1 LNTELCII
9 SQLEKLFYIIISLPI
24 TLLNAFYFLF
34 RNELSDEQENSLK
47 SLMDFIDSN
56 MWTSS
61 KEKRALAMK
70 LCVKIVAIVPADII
84 PVVVSPQMIQSILS
98 SRAKKTN
105 VLFGY
110 TGSVLEELVAAVGQ
124 EKNDRLLALI
134 TILTHTGGAGN
145 FDSRTQTTTLQ
156 NLVKTMDSNTI
167 LDYFHLLCGMIGK
180 QIEIP
185 QQVTYKED
193 EENDNDEMEV
203 DEDEQKKGKEES
215 ITALHHP
222 SIDALNSMMAL
233 SKHSNLTDPNLLLL
247 PIATILIR
255 LSSFKAG
262 KTNNTTSATGKKDK
276 KKDKKDKKN
285 SKKDEEEAAP
295 LGEKNEMIE
304 KSIQS
309 VQIIEKTLFEES
321 KNTEIPEEIV
331 SFAKEHVMSFLNA
344 SLHKLSTL
352 SHPHQ
357 QNRKKEE
364 DAEQQQSSS
373 GSSSNK
379 TTEFLQNL
387 WTVIGNFFQ
396 SSLKSSQ
403 QSNAANDDKMEE
415 EEEVEHL
422 SVAVVYKQMDEIL
435 SHFFAFFTTKKE
447 LLQKEKKKYSFLK
460 YLENS
465 SILLMIIFLSQLLG
479 NELEHEIILELPNLL
494 MSFFTNSL
502 SGLTGGEKKKSS
514 NEDDDEQ
521 SEEDPF
527 EVRLLDICMDLLA
540 VQNEN
545 SLKGIRDVIKRL
557 WNNIFLIMEEEAISQ
572 TFYDVLMDSVVQFE
586 DTASAE
592 QEGEEADEEDDE
604 ENDDEEE
611 EEDEPEQKSNK
622 KRKLDNK
629 KKSQKRHAEE
639 EEEEEDIVINEEDM
653 LDLLLTEED
662 GDDILMKMREGHLPE
677 QQHHDHDDDDADL
690 DEEEKATLLHFE
702 AADDALVKMMKAR
715 QESRKKG
722 LMNMKKQQ
730 LLLKSRVLDILEVVI
745 NRSKSSFILF
755 SFLTPLLKGY
765 IKCVTSNL
773 IQDLPEG
780 KSFTQRLHQVIINEL
795 CKKKL
800 TLSFEQTDNDDNNEL
815 ESEFFEEMKELVVL
829 FEKKLLNS
837 KVSALKSVGYESFY
851 WLLKIALSTS
861 PHLSSDSKRKELS
874 SLIVEDC
881 VLKSLNHFYFKK
893 SHSSSSMQ
901 AAQMT
906 IKFFE
911 ELFIHRF
918 PSFFLYYK
926 NSSSAEEMKEEK
938 KSKGDKKTPRKSV
951 SATGS
956 SSEKEDYLIWK
967 SLNDGFLKTNSFT
980 KKLQIV
986 ELVNNTFIKLFQT
999 FDSSKNTETVKVDK
1013 KKKQK
1018 EEQKPKTNTAN
1029 SNSSSQQNDLKV
1041 YLLTDF
1047 LPNYFSSFDE
1057 IMKSVLTSAKE
1068 KHLSTEEATEASQQ
1082 KTKKD
1087 FDTKNLRAFMNSLFS
1102 LLNWSLSFIE
1112 QNSDKQLANELK
1124 TSIQMAIH
1132 LLIKSFQDLQE
1143 IYDKVN
1149 ARNKAAVVTS
1159 EDKDNKQSKKRPLSK
1174 SNSNAANVISPV
1186 VYQSVEDII
1195 GIIREMV
1202 IADFQP
1208 TTTQQAP
1215 QSSKK
1220 NSVNESAVKEK
1231 TQKKK
1236 V

>member
-1 LNTELCII
+1 
-9 SQLEKLFYIIISLPI
+9 
-24 TLLNAFYFLF
+24 LLNSLYFLF
-34 RNELSDEQENSLK
+34 RNELGDEQENSLK
-47 SLMDFIDSN
+47 ALMDFIDSN

-105 VLFGY
+105 VLFDY
-110 TGSVLEELVAAVGQ
+110 TGSVLEELVVAVGQ

-185 QQVTYKED
+185 QQATYKED
-193 EENDNDEMEV
+193 EENENDEMEV

-262 KTNNTTSATGKKDK
+262 KTKNANSANPTTAKKDK
-276 KKDKKDKKN
+276 KKDKKN
-285 SKKDEEEAAP
+285 SKKDEDTAAP
-295 LGEKNEMIE
+295 VGEKNEMIE

-331 SFAKEHVMSFLNA
+331 SSAKEHVMSFLNA

-357 QNRKKEE
+357 QNRNKEE

-387 WTVIGNFFQ
+387 WTIIGNFFQ

-403 QSNAANDDKMEE
+403 QSSAVNDDKMEE
-415 EEEVEHL
+415 EEQEVEHL

-435 SHFFAFFTTKKE
+435 SPFFAFFTTKKE
-447 LLQKEKKKYSFLK
+447 LVQKEKKKYSFLK

-502 SGLTGGEKKKSS
+502 SGLTSGEKKKSS

-572 TFYDVLMDSVVQFE
+572 TFYDLLMDSVVQFE
-586 DTASAE
+586 DSASTE
-592 QEGEEADEEDDE
+592 QEGEEDDEDE
-604 ENDDEEE
+604 ENEDEEEEE

-629 KKSQKRHAEE
+629 KKSQKQQQQEQPE
-639 EEEEEDIVINEEDM
+639 DEDEEDIVIKEEDM

-677 QQHHDHDDDDADL
+677 QQHHGHDDDDADL
-690 DEEEKATLLHFE
+690 DEEEKGTLLHFE

-800 TLSFEQTDNDDNNEL
+800 TLSFEQTDDNDNNEL
-815 ESEFFEEMKELVVL
+815 ETEFFEEMKELVVL

-851 WLLKIALSTS
+851 WLLKIVLSYS
-861 PHLSSDSKRKELS
+861 SHLSSESKRKELS

-901 AAQMT
+901 ASQMT

-926 NSSSAEEMKEEK
+926 NSGSSAEETKEEK
-938 KSKGDKKTPRKSV
+938 KTKSDKKTPRKSV
-951 SATGS
+951 SATTS

-999 FDSSKNTETVKVDK
+999 FDNSKNTETVKVDK

-1018 EEQKPKTNTAN
+1018 EEEKPKTSTTTNN
-1029 SNSSSQQNDLKV
+1029 NSSSQQNDLKV

-1047 LPNYFSSFDE
+1047 LPIYFSSFDE

-1112 QNSDKQLANELK
+1112 QNSDKQLANDLK

-1149 ARNKAAVVTS
+1149 ARNKAAAVTS
-1159 EDKDNKQSKKRPLSK
+1159 EEGKENKQSKKRPLSK
-1174 SNSNAANVISPV
+1174 NNNTAANMISPV

-1208 TTTQQAP
+1208 TKAP
-1215 QSSKK
+1215 QRSS
-1220 NSVNESAVKEK
+1220 SVKESAVKETK
-1231 TQKKK
+1231 QKKS